1 MSEQQNAFDFAELEE
16 GGLDIDA
23 IFGGGAPK
31 AENPFAAQAPQQ
43 PASKPEVP
51 KQTAAPAAPTAP
63 EVPLAPTKKQAVPE
77 PLPVEDEAKNP
88 IEVAFGAQEEA
99 AAAQSAQSLFEKL
112 PVFSYGG
119 ATESIEDASM
129 TFEELRISKADDFPE
144 LSEGKKV
151 TWTVEY
157 GKVTKSI
164 TDPGGKSIA
173 SVKSEI
179 EESTAFLDGLK
190 KAKEKDRSPDCLV
203 KPKVTAQSKGIAS
216 YKGVFATAEEARASD
231 KVICLIP
238 AKDGRVYEMRR
249 NELGE
254 FVAPVSNV
262 VEFSQM
268 RAGFIPALPL
278 IPFSML
284 QQIIA
289 FFRCYM
295 HEHEEFEAL
304 AHIYWDREQEEYTV
318 FIPKQE
324 VHRAKVDAD
333 LRSDALPEN
342 RYLHYADIHSHNS
355 MAAKFSFVDDR
366 DEKAT
371 RLYFVVGRLD
381 RFCPSVTARVSCGG
395 SYQEIDPA
403 TVLEGMERVF
413 PDAWLEKVTCGHHV
427 PSEGHDKSGRFFSD
441 FFVPGVTL

>member
-1 MSEQQNAFDFAELEE
+1 MSEQKNAFDFADLEE

-31 AENPFAAQAPQQ
+31 TENPFATQAPQQ
-43 PASKPEVP
+43 PAPKP
-51 KQTAAPAAPTAP
+51 AATPAAPTAP
-63 EVPLAPTKKQAVPE
+63 VSPPAAPKEQATPE
-77 PLPVEDEAKNP
+77 LPSDVYEAENP
-88 IEVAFGAQEEA
+88 IVTAFGAQEETA
-99 AAAQSAQSLFEKL
+99 SAQAAQSLFEKL

-119 ATESIEDASM
+119 ATEGIEDTSM
-129 TFEELRISKADDFPE
+129 TFEELRIAKADDFPE

-164 TDPGGKSIA
+164 ADPAGKSIA

-179 EESTAFLDGLK
+179 EESKAFLDGLK

-216 YKGVFATAEEARASD
+216 YKGVFATVEEARVSD

-238 AKDGRVYEMRR
+238 ARDGRVYEMRR

-254 FVAPVSNV
+254 FIAPASSV
-262 VEFSQM
+262 VDFSQM
-268 RAGFIPALPL
+268 RAGFTPALPL
-278 IPFSML
+278 IPFTL
-284 QQIIA
+284 VQKIIS
-289 FFRCYM
+289 FFRFYM
-295 HEHEEFEAL
+295 HEYEEFEAL
-304 AHIYWDREQEEYTV
+304 AHIYWDRAQEEYTV

-324 VHRAKVDAD
+324 VYRAKVDAD
-333 LRSDALPEN
+333 LRGDALPEE

-355 MAAKFSFVDDR
+355 MAAKFSAMDDQ

-381 RFCPSVTARVSCGG
+381 RFCPTITARVSCGG

-403 TVLEGMERVF
+403 TVLEGMEQVF
-413 PDAWLEKVTCGHHV
+413 PDAWLENVTRGDCMSNVAPCG
-427 PSEGHDKSGRFFSD
+427 SGRYISD
-441 FFVPGVTL
+441 TFVPGVTL